1 MKPTLLFA
9 LLTTVFSVPCATAMS
24 ELDALRA
31 RCEAQEQ
38 QIQRLESEVR
48 RLKPATVVSTS
59 AAPATSTSRSGG
71 STYVV
76 RPGDSFEKIA
86 RRNGC
91 SVAQLAKANGLK
103 PTAIIHPGQ
112 KLTLPGGAAP
122 SSLAAA
128 APAAKTSSKAAVST
142 PSPLAGKTHTIRAGE
157 TFASISRKHKTSVAA
172 LIAANPKVKPT
183 ALRPGQVIQLS
194 TGSGAAAVEMASRP
208 AAQPK
213 ATAAA
218 APRTQMS
225 TAQAAPRSLGSS
237 TPVLSTSAPARETA
251 LPVESSAPV
260 SQAPTPVSA
269 PLPSNEILPAEAPK
283 STPAA
288 TATAAAPEA
297 SAAPA
302 STPAAS
308 SAPAP
313 TSPSNPEKKIRSV
326 TIEGEMTYGEF
337 AAKHGTDTSRL
348 NDLNGLDLTN
358 ATVLAKGSELYVPA
372 QP

>member
-31 RCEAQEQ
+31 RCAAQEQ
-38 QIQRLESEVR
+38 QIQRLEGEVR
-48 RLKPATVVSTS
+48 RLKPAPAVSTS
-59 AAPATSTSRSGG
+59 TAPAASTSRSSGG
-71 STYVV
+71 TYVV
-76 RPGDSFEKIA
+76 RAGDSFEKIA
-86 RRNGC
+86 RRNAC

-112 KLTLPGGAAP
+112 KLTLPGSAAP
-122 SSLAAA
+122 SSVAAA
-128 APAAKTSSKAAVST
+128 APAAKASA
-142 PSPLAGKTHTIRAGE
+142 PSALSGKTHTIRAGE
-157 TFASISRKHKTSVAA
+157 TFASISRKHKTSVDA

-194 TGSGAAAVEMASRP
+194 AGSSAAAVEMASRP

-213 ATAAA
+213 APAAA

-225 TAQAAPRSLGSS
+225 TAQAAPRSIGSS
-237 TPVLSTSAPARETA
+237 TPVLSTSAPVRETA
-251 LPVESSAPV
+251 LPAASAPV
-260 SQAPTPVSA
+260 PQVSTPVSA

-283 STPAA
+283 STTA
-288 TATAAAPEA
+288 ATAAAPEA
-297 SAAPA
+297 SAA
-302 STPAAS
+302 AS
-308 SAPAP
+308 STPAP

>member
-31 RCEAQEQ
+31 RCAAQEQ
-38 QIQRLESEVR
+38 QIQRLEGEVR
-48 RLKPATVVSTS
+48 RLKPGTPVSAAASSTTS
-59 AAPATSTSRSGG
+59 ATPAASTSRSSGG
-71 STYVV
+71 TYVV
-76 RPGDSFEKIA
+76 RSGDSFEKIA

-91 SVAQLAKANGLK
+91 SVATLAKANGLK

-112 KLTLPGGAAP
+112 KLTLPGSAAP
-122 SSLAAA
+122 SPVA
-128 APAAKTSSKAAVST
+128 AAKTSAPAAAST
-142 PSPLAGKTHTIRAGE
+142 SSALSGKTHTIRAGE

-172 LIAANPKVKPT
+172 LVAANPKVKPT

-194 TGSGAAAVEMASRP
+194 AGSSAAPAELASRP

-213 ATAAA
+213 ATAPA

-237 TPVLSTSAPARETA
+237 TPVLSTSAPVRETSP
-251 LPVESSAPV
+251 PVASAPSV
-260 SQAPTPVSA
+260 AQSSIPVSA

-283 STPAA
+283 SAA
-288 TATAAAPEA
+288 TAPETSALAPAAAAP
-297 SAAPA
+297 APA
-302 STPAAS
+302 ADST
-308 SAPAP
+308 PAP

>member
-31 RCEAQEQ
+31 RCAAQEQ

-48 RLKPATVVSTS
+48 RLKPGTPVSTASS
-59 AAPATSTSRSGG
+59 AASSSSTRSGG
-71 STYVV
+71 GTYVV
-76 RPGDSFEKIA
+76 RAGDSFEKIA
-86 RRNGC
+86 RRNAC

-103 PTAIIHPGQ
+103 TTAIIHPGQ
-112 KLTLPGGAAP
+112 KLTLPGSTA
-122 SSLAAA
+122 SSTVAAA
-128 APAAKTSSKAAVST
+128 APAAKASA
-142 PSPLAGKTHTIRAGE
+142 PSALSGKTHTIRAGE

-183 ALRPGQVIQLS
+183 ALRLGQVIQLS
-194 TGSGAAAVEMASRP
+194 AGSSAAAVEMASRP

-225 TAQAAPRSLGSS
+225 TAQAAPRSIGSS

-251 LPVESSAPV
+251 PPAASAPAIAQ
-260 SQAPTPVSA
+260 SSTPVSA

-283 STPAA
+283 SAATAA

-297 SAAPA
+297 SAA
-302 STPAAS
+302 AS
-308 SAPAP
+308 STPAP

>member
-31 RCEAQEQ
+31 RCAAQEQ
-38 QIQRLESEVR
+38 QIQRLEGEVR
-48 RLKPATVVSTS
+48 RLKPAPAVSTS
-59 AAPATSTSRSGG
+59 TAPAASTSRSSGG
-71 STYVV
+71 TYVV
-76 RPGDSFEKIA
+76 RAGDSFEKIA
-86 RRNGC
+86 RRNAC

-112 KLTLPGGAAP
+112 KLTLPGSAAP
-122 SSLAAA
+122 SSVAAA
-128 APAAKTSSKAAVST
+128 APAAKASA
-142 PSPLAGKTHTIRAGE
+142 PSALSGKTHTIRAGE
-157 TFASISRKHKTSVAA
+157 TFASISRKHKTSVDA

-194 TGSGAAAVEMASRP
+194 AGSSAAAVEMASRP

-225 TAQAAPRSLGSS
+225 TAQAAPRSIGSS
-237 TPVLSTSAPARETA
+237 TPVLSTSAPVRETA
-251 LPVESSAPV
+251 LPAASAPV
-260 SQAPTPVSA
+260 PQVSTPVSTPVSA
-269 PLPSNEILPAEAPK
+269 PLPSNEILPADAPK
-283 STPAA
+283 S
-288 TATAAAPEA
+288 TATAAASAPES
-297 SAAPA
+297 SA
-302 STPAAS
+302 AAS
-308 SAPAP
+308 STPAP